1 LIHGRFTGFSKRNAG
16 IRFKPRLS
24 RRCGTQ
30 MLTAIQD
37 GKKGHMKIGG
47 LQKVSLIDYPGKI
60 SAIIFTQGCNFRCPY
75 CHNPELVEQKLY
87 QPCLSEKDILD
98 FFKTRQ
104 GKLDAVTITGGE
116 PTLQEDLIPF
126 IQKVRHLGFA
136 VKLDSNG
143 SRPDVLASL
152 IQKKLLDFI
161 ALDVKAPIE
170 NYQSV
175 VNVPVTIDSIRESI
189 RLALKAKIPHE
200 FRTTVVASMLTPKDI
215 LAIVREIA
223 GAKRYALQKFQPAR
237 TLNKKYFEEKTYSD
251 EEFLKVK
258 KQLEKHVPLIIIR

>member
-1 LIHGRFTGFSKRNAG
+1 
-16 IRFKPRLS
+16 
-24 RRCGTQ
+24 
-30 MLTAIQD
+30 
-37 GKKGHMKIGG
+37 MKIGG

-87 QPCLSEKDILD
+87 RPCLSEKDILA
-98 FFKTRQ
+98 FLTTRQ

-116 PTLQEDLIPF
+116 PTLQKDLIPF
-126 IQKVRHLGFA
+126 IKKIRNMGFA

-143 SRPDVLASL
+143 SQPDVLASM
-152 IQKKLLDFI
+152 IQERLLDFV

-170 NYQSV
+170 KYQSV
-175 VNVPVTIDSIRESI
+175 VQIPVAIDVIRESI
-189 RLALKAKIPHE
+189 RLVLKAKIQHE
-200 FRTTVVASMLTPKDI
+200 FRTTILASLLTAKDI

-237 TLNKKYFEEKTYSD
+237 TLNKRYIQEKTYSD
-251 EEFLKVK
+251 EEFLKIK
-258 KQLEKHVPLIIIR
+258 KQLEKNVPLIIIR

>member
-1 LIHGRFTGFSKRNAG
+1 
-16 IRFKPRLS
+16 
-24 RRCGTQ
+24 
-30 MLTAIQD
+30 
-37 GKKGHMKIGG
+37 MKIGG

-87 QPCLSEKDILD
+87 RPCLSEKDILE
-98 FFKTRQ
+98 FLTTRQ

-126 IQKVRHLGFA
+126 IKKIRNMGFA

-143 SRPDVLASL
+143 SQPDVLASM
-152 IQKKLLDFI
+152 IQERLLDFV

-170 NYQSV
+170 KYQSV
-175 VNVPVTIDSIRESI
+175 VQIPVAIDVIRESI
-189 RLALKAKIPHE
+189 RLVLKAKIQHE
-200 FRTTVVASMLTPKDI
+200 FRTTIVASLLTAKDI

-237 TLNKKYFEEKTYSD
+237 TLNKKYIQEKTYSD
-251 EEFLKVK
+251 QEFLKIK
-258 KQLEKHVPLIIIR
+258 KQLEKNVPLIIIR

>member
-1 LIHGRFTGFSKRNAG
+1 
-16 IRFKPRLS
+16 
-24 RRCGTQ
+24 
-30 MLTAIQD
+30 
-37 GKKGHMKIGG
+37 MKIGG

-75 CHNPELVEQKLY
+75 CHNPELVEQKLF
-87 QPCLSEKDILD
+87 QTCLSEKDILA
-98 FFKTRQ
+98 FLTTRQ
-104 GKLDAVTITGGE
+104 GKLDAVTLTGGE

-126 IQKVRHLGFA
+126 IQKIRNLGFA

-143 SRPDVLASL
+143 SQPDVLASM

-170 NYQSV
+170 KYQSV
-175 VNVPVTIDSIRESI
+175 VQAPVAIDVIRESI
-189 RLALKAKIPHE
+189 RLVLKAKIQHE
-200 FRTTVVASMLTPKDI
+200 FRTTVVASLLTAKDI

-237 TLNKKYFEEKTYSD
+237 TLNKKYIQEKTYSD
-251 EEFLKVK
+251 EEFLKIK
-258 KQLEKHVPLIIIR
+258 KQLEKNVPLIMIR

>member
-1 LIHGRFTGFSKRNAG
+1 
-16 IRFKPRLS
+16 
-24 RRCGTQ
+24 
-30 MLTAIQD
+30 
-37 GKKGHMKIGG
+37 MKIGG

-75 CHNPELVEQKLY
+75 CHNPELVEQKLF
-87 QPCLSEKDILD
+87 QTCLSEKDILE
-98 FFKTRQ
+98 FLTTRQ
-104 GKLDAVTITGGE
+104 GKLDAVTLTGGE

-126 IQKVRHLGFA
+126 IQKIRNLGFA

-143 SRPDVLASL
+143 SQPDVLASM

-170 NYQSV
+170 KYQSV
-175 VNVPVTIDSIRESI
+175 VQAPVAIDVIRESI
-189 RLALKAKIPHE
+189 RLVLKAKIQHE
-200 FRTTVVASMLTPKDI
+200 FRTTVVASLLTAKDI

-237 TLNKKYFEEKTYSD
+237 TLNKKYIQEKTYSD
-251 EEFLKVK
+251 EEFLKIK
-258 KQLEKHVPLIIIR
+258 KQLEKNVPLIMIR